1 MQLRRKER
9 QISTGRRMWENVFY
23 LANVDTS
30 NAIQAASVSLQP
42 PYNLNDLFDQYGLS
56 LPFAALF

>member
-1 MQLRRKER
+1 
-9 QISTGRRMWENVFY
+9 MWENVFY